1 MNGIFW
7 NLVNITI
14 LIASAISFTIGQI
27 ILLSLFKMKKL
38 YQLDRLIML
47 IVTCM
52 DMLWSIYQIIISC
65 LKLRYGMDII
75 MPLSLSCQLYVLFNT
90 GCLRLSNGCVAILAV
105 IRYMVGCRKK
115 SLKNWIWPVVITIHI
130 CICLA
135 FSITTFIR
143 WDGRRTSSGLICL
156 LFLSEGNLSKY
167 LMIAHTSYYLI
178 QCATVTIF
186 YFLICKHWY
195 FHLDDL
201 KMSAKLTDDF
211 ESVKNINF
219 QQKKIVFQGL
229 LVILADCI
237 TFIPSTVTYVMKL
250 GFGYVRPPLVDGFI
264 VWMLTTLPIVNPVI
278 TLWLQPEVN
287 AEFWTYFYIFK
298 DKVKKIIRSIFV

>member
-1 MNGIFW
+1 MSEIFW

-14 LIASAISFTIGQI
+14 LIASTISLAIGQI

-38 YQLDRLIML
+38 YQLDRLVML

-52 DMLWSIYQIIISC
+52 DIIWSIYQIVISSC
-65 LKLRYGMDII
+65 KLRFGPEFIYSMGV
-75 MPLSLSCQLYVLFNT
+75 SCQLYVLFNT

-105 IRYMVGCRKK
+105 IRYMVGCRNK
-115 SLKNWIWPVVITIHI
+115 SLKNWIWPLIITIHI
-130 CICLA
+130 CICLT
-135 FSITTFIR
+135 FSLTTFIR
-143 WDGRRTSSGLICL
+143 WDARRTSSGLICL
-156 LFLSEGNLSKY
+156 LFLSEGDLSKY

-195 FHLDDL
+195 YHLNNL
-201 KMSAKLTDDF
+201 KMSAKLNEDL
-211 ESVKNINF
+211 ESIKHINF

-229 LVILADCI
+229 LVVLADCI

-250 GFGYVRPPLVDGFI
+250 GFGYVRPPLVDGVV

-287 AEFWTYFYIFK
+287 AEFWTYYSLLS
-298 DKVKKIIRSIFV
+298 DKVKNFFRTILA